1 MGTERTSE
9 KLRRFIHPLVMKALS
24 ATRSF
29 RLEVSGTIPEGQPFL
44 FVANHYCIDD
54 IPTVGAVIDRH
65 VYALVSDEDRGTLS
79 GLALDV
85 NGVVWTNR
93 LNKEARRQSKEELVR
108 HLRLGHSVLM
118 YPEAT
123 WNLSPN
129 LPMLPMNYGCITISL
144 ETGVPILP
152 IYLHF
157 AEGVCRV
164 EINQPFYPG
173 EDKAAAIRDLRDI
186 MASSAWRFWEQEPF
200 PGGAGHESVGKQYLG
215 QVSEI
220 RPGQKRPGRRP
231 PLRNQPDFPPQRSG
245 RAGRGIRASECI
257 DSQPEEC
264 VSTAGKIKE
273 RL

>member
-1 MGTERTSE
+1 MEKERTGE
-9 KLRRFIHPLVMKALS
+9 KLRRFIHPLVLKAIS

-54 IPTVGAVIDRH
+54 VPTVGEVIGRH

-93 LNKEARRQSKEELVR
+93 LDKEARRQSKEELVR

-173 EDKAAAIRDLRDI
+173 ADKAAAIRELRDI
-186 MASSAWRFWEQEPF
+186 MASSAWRFWEQEPILSRAELDMNLWENNIWDRYQKYDRARKDPEGVRRYETSLIF
-200 PGGAGHESVGKQYLG
+200 HPKG
-215 QVSEI
+215 QAE
-220 RPGQKRPGRRP
+220 
-231 PLRNQPDFPPQRSG
+231 
-245 RAGRGIRASECI
+245 
-257 DSQPEEC
+257 PEEVFEHLHTLIPC
-264 VSTAGKIKE
+264 RENAFLLRE
-273 RL
+273 R